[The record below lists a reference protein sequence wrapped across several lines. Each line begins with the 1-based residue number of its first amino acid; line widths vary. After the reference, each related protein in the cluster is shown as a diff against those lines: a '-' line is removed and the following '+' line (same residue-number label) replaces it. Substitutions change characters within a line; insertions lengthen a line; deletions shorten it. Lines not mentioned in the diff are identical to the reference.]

1 MHSKAKSTAWLIVIV
16 ILMALTLV
24 ACGNKDGGDKAVN
37 SISIVAGSFKESY
50 SLDEVPDLTNAK
62 IVVNFKG
69 GGSQTIAITPSM
81 VTGLDTSTT
90 TTARTLTVTYK
101 GVTTTF
107 IYKVSGMITVDTSF
121 RLNAVVKEEG
131 EGLLIT
137 VKGARASTLQ
147 NGVYAVA
154 FTVSTTG
161 GINLSEVSLKV
172 ERGYLISAFTIS
184 DTAKKIVI
192 SSSTG
197 YDALPD
203 SCDLV
208 EIKAT
213 IPSTKGTINIQN
225 ATISDGES
233 DYVVPSSTY
242 NYGG

>member
-1 MHSKAKSTAWLIVIV
+1 M
-16 ILMALTLV
+16 
-24 ACGNKDGGDKAVN
+24 
-37 SISIVAGSFKESY
+37 
-50 SLDEVPDLTNAK
+50 
-62 IVVNFKG
+62 
-69 GGSQTIAITPSM
+69 
-81 VTGLDTSTT
+81 
-90 TTARTLTVTYK
+90 
-101 GVTTTF
+101 
-107 IYKVSGMITVDTSF
+107 
-121 RLNAVVKEEG
+121 
-131 EGLLIT
+131 IT